1 MFCPKCGSPIVP
13 ASNFCTRCGTPIP
26 VVPPGSPS
34 SDAALLARPAV
45 ITLLAVLDLVFGG
58 IWLLAT
64 LGISFTLTLGKSDP
78 ADLVL
83 ALVFGVLGLTTMV
96 AGVGLLR
103 MKEYGR
109 IVQLV
114 LSTIGL
120 LGIPIGTIISAL
132 VLYYLTRPGVRVL
145 FSGKPVEQLTPEEI
159 GAVSQLR
166 GSGGAG
172 VAIAVA
178 VGVLVFVAVMGILA
192 AIAIPNL
199 LTAMQR
205 SKQKRTMAD
214 MRSVATAWEA
224 YATDHNTYAPTDA
237 IGSSHPATLTD
248 ERGVMLEPGSRIAAS
263 ELEKVLVPTYLR
275 MLPQKD
281 GWEREIELYVGS
293 DGGEYAMRS
302 SGKNGVAESEAYQA
316 GPTNNFDCDIVYALG
331 EFIAYPGGVAAPVD
345 QPR

>member
-1 MFCPKCGSPIVP
+1 MYCPKCGSPIVP
-13 ASNFCTRCGTPIP
+13 ASNFCTRCGTPLP

-45 ITLLAVLDLVFGG
+45 ITLLAILDLVFGG

-64 LGISFTLTLGKSDP
+64 LGLSFTLTSGKSDP
-78 ADLVL
+78 EDLVL
-83 ALVFGVLGLTTMV
+83 ALIFGVLGLTAMV

-145 FSGKPVEQLTPEEI
+145 FSGRPVEQLTPEEI

-178 VGVLVFVAVMGILA
+178 VGLLVLVAVMGILA

-237 IGSSHPATLTD
+237 IGSTHPATLTD
-248 ERGVMLEPGSRIAAS
+248 ERGVMLEAASRIDAS
-263 ELEKVLVPTYLR
+263 ELENVLVPTYLR

-281 GWEREIELYVGS
+281 GWEREIELFVGS
-293 DGGEYAMRS
+293 DGQEYAMRS

-316 GPTNNFDCDIVYALG
+316 GPIKNFDCDIVYALG
-331 EFIAYPGGVAAPVD
+331 EFIAYPEGAAVQVD